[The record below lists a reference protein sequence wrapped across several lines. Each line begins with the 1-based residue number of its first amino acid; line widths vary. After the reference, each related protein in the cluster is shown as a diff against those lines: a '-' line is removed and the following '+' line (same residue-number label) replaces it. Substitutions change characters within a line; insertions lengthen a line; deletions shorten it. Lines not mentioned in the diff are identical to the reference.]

1 MKIKLKLFTG
11 FSVII
16 ILTIFLGIMA
26 FTNSAQVGDHFEFLV
41 EHDLNV
47 LQNAQKLQKLVVDA
61 ETGLRGF
68 VITGDERFLEPYY
81 SGINEFNELIQVEKE
96 LVSYNPP
103 QLEKLVIIDKLFKV
117 WIEKSAV
124 PEIELARTAHQSAAG
139 TIDLKILLSQ
149 GTGKLIFDNIRFE
162 FNEFIQ
168 IENELKDKRF
178 EIVSAIESNTQNSVL
193 GFTIASVTLG
203 ILISIYLIRS
213 INKPITKLKEVAG
226 EIAKGNLEVESEPM
240 SDDEI
245 GELAIRFND
254 MRKSIKKSNEK
265 ITTQAKK
272 LEIAYKE
279 QKNID
284 RLKEEFQSMIAHEL
298 KTPLTPIIGYSDA
311 LKMEKIMGPL
321 SEKQLKSV
329 NKISSNAQKLKRLI
343 SDIFDAEKLD
353 LGRMTFDHTEFSID
367 ELITDVIE
375 DKKFVAE
382 NKKIQ
387 IIPSFKKGLTLKSD
401 KNRIN
406 QVLSNIINN
415 AVDYVPKE
423 TGVIS
428 LSADQVNESVIFSIK
443 DNGKGIPKD
452 LQKNL
457 FKKFYQ
463 IDSSEARTHGG
474 SGLGLTICKGIVENL
489 GGKIWLESEV
499 GKGCKF
505 FISIPKDRKEGKE

>member
-1 MKIKLKLFTG
+1 MKIELKLFAG
-11 FSVII
+11 FSAII
-16 ILTIFLGIMA
+16 VLTIFLGIMA
-26 FTNSAQVGDHFEFLV
+26 FTNSALVGDHFEFLV

-68 VITGDERFLEPYY
+68 IITSDEKFLEPYY
-81 SGINEFNELIQVEKE
+81 SGVNEFNELIKVEKE
-96 LVSYNPP
+96 LVFDDPS
-103 QLEKLVIIDKLFKV
+103 QVEKLETIHKLFKV
-117 WIEKSAV
+117 WIEKAAV
-124 PEIELARTAHQSAAG
+124 PEIELARTVHRS
-139 TIDLKILLSQ
+139 TVSTRDLEIPLSQ
-149 GTGKLIFDNIRFE
+149 GASKVIFDNIRFE
-162 FNEFIQ
+162 FDEFIQ
-168 IENELKDKRF
+168 IESKLKDKRF

-193 GFTIASVTLG
+193 GFTIASVILG
-203 ILISIYLIRS
+203 TLISIFLIRS
-213 INKPITKLKEVAG
+213 INKPITKLKEAAE
-226 EIAKGNLEVESEPM
+226 EIAKGNLEVESKPM
-240 SDDEI
+240 SNDEI

-265 ITTQAKK
+265 IVTQTKK

-284 RLKEEFQSMIAHEL
+284 QLKEEFQSMIAHEL

-329 NKISSNAQKLKRLI
+329 NKISSNAQKLKQLI
-343 SDIFDAEKLD
+343 SDIFDAETLD
-353 LGRMTFDHTEFSID
+353 LGRMTFDHKEFSVD

-423 TGVIS
+423 AGIIS
-428 LSADQVNESVIFSIK
+428 LSADQVNESVVFSIK

-463 IDSSEARTHGG
+463 IDSSETRTHGG
-474 SGLGLTICKGIVENL
+474 SGLGLTICKGIIENL

>member
-1 MKIKLKLFTG
+1 
-11 FSVII
+11 
-16 ILTIFLGIMA
+16 
-26 FTNSAQVGDHFEFLV
+26 
-41 EHDLNV
+41 
-47 LQNAQKLQKLVVDA
+47 
-61 ETGLRGF
+61 
-68 VITGDERFLEPYY
+68 
-81 SGINEFNELIQVEKE
+81 
-96 LVSYNPP
+96 
-103 QLEKLVIIDKLFKV
+103 
-117 WIEKSAV
+117 
-124 PEIELARTAHQSAAG
+124 
-139 TIDLKILLSQ
+139 
-149 GTGKLIFDNIRFE
+149 
-162 FNEFIQ
+162 
-168 IENELKDKRF
+168 
-178 EIVSAIESNTQNSVL
+178 
-193 GFTIASVTLG
+193 
-203 ILISIYLIRS
+203 
-213 INKPITKLKEVAG
+213 
-226 EIAKGNLEVESEPM
+226 
-240 SDDEI
+240 
-245 GELAIRFND
+245 
-254 MRKSIKKSNEK
+254 
-265 ITTQAKK
+265 
-272 LEIAYKE
+272 
-279 QKNID
+279 
-284 RLKEEFQSMIAHEL
+284 
-298 KTPLTPIIGYSDA
+298 
-311 LKMEKIMGPL
+311 
-321 SEKQLKSV
+321 
-329 NKISSNAQKLKRLI
+329 
-343 SDIFDAEKLD
+343 
-353 LGRMTFDHTEFSID
+353 MTFDHTEFSVD

-387 IIPSFKKGLTLKSD
+387 ILPSFKKGLTLKSD